1 MPRLFSYL
9 RCLISLFVLFLLP
22 GSCSCRKLIES
33 WLLINMIYFCVYLRF
48 VTLTWKFSPPPGASS
63 KEKSVFFFL
72 VKLILKRKMFAGS
85 AGIGFTPHVITV
97 KAGEVFNFSVFFSIL
112 GNRFFLALSYLYFLI
127 KLFYS

>member
-63 KEKSVFFFL
+63 KEKSVFFFFGETD
-72 VKLILKRKMFAGS
+72 LKKENVCRISRHRVHAACYYSEGWG
-85 AGIGFTPHVITV
+85 GIQI
-97 KAGEVFNFSVFFSIL
+97 FSFF
-112 GNRFFLALSYLYFLI
+112 
-127 KLFYS
+127 